1 MSRLRADL
9 VVAYL
14 TENTV
19 PARLTLIS
27 HAATPSQRRS
37 AFPIDEP
44 LDARELSKLDALNWS
59 IPRVQQVLCAPEL
72 RTRQTAEAL
81 HLAATANPA
90 LRDCDYGLW
99 QGREL
104 NDLYAESPDAVA
116 QWLSDPSSAPHQ
128 GESVVALV
136 VRTAAWLEHVA
147 SEAASTTP
155 HIVTP
160 HILAITHPAIIRGAI
175 LHAMNAPFQS
185 FWRVDIAPLT
195 LTDLRHNG
203 RSWTVRSTAVPIS
216 QHQPEDA

>member
-9 VVAYL
+9 VAAYP
-14 TENTV
+14 TENSV

-37 AFPIDEP
+37 AFPVEEP
-44 LDARELSKLDALNWS
+44 LEARELSKLDAITWQS
-59 IPRVQQVLCAPEL
+59 PRVQQVLCGPEL

-136 VRTAAWLEHVA
+136 VRAAAWLEHVA
-147 SEAASTTP
+147 AEAAST
-155 HIVTP
+155 TP

-175 LHAMNAPFQS
+175 LHVMDAPFQS

-203 RSWTVRSTAVPIS
+203 RSWTVRSTAVPLS
-216 QHQPEDA
+216 QHPPEDA